1 MARPT
6 KERKDRRYIRITVRL
21 TEAESAQLEK
31 LSAYAGLQAS
41 EVIREAVLKNRVLQA
56 KVPVLD
62 QQTYVKLKRIGNNI
76 NQIAK
81 HFNAGKGVGAKVYL
95 ETIEKQLS
103 IILKKLIQ

>member
-6 KERKDRRYIRITVRL
+6 KEKKDQRYIRFTIRL
-21 TEAESAQLEK
+21 TELESKHLQK

-41 EVIREAVLKNRVLQA
+41 EVIREAVFKNRILQA

-62 QQTYVKLKRIGNNI
+62 QQTYVELKRIGNNI

-81 HFNAGKGVGAKVYL
+81 HLNSGQDVGVKVYL

>member
-6 KERKDRRYIRITVRL
+6 KEKKDQRYIRITVRL
-21 TEAESAQLEK
+21 TEAECVQLEK

-41 EVIREAVLKNRVLQA
+41 EVIREAVFKNRVLQA

-62 QQTYVKLKRIGNNI
+62 QQTYVELKRIGNNI

-81 HFNAGKGVGAKVYL
+81 HLNAGQGIGANNHLAAIDRY
-95 ETIEKQLS
+95 LS

>member
-6 KERKDRRYIRITVRL
+6 KEKKDQRYIRFTVRL

-41 EVIREAVLKNRVLQA
+41 EVIREAVFKNRILQA

-62 QQTYVKLKRIGNNI
+62 QQTYMELKRIGNNI
-76 NQIAK
+76 NQIAR
-81 HFNAGKGVGAKVYL
+81 HLNGGQGIGANMHL
-95 ETIEKQLS
+95 QMIEKQLS

>member
-6 KERKDRRYIRITVRL
+6 KEKKDQRYIRFTIRL
-21 TEAESAQLEK
+21 TEVESTHLQK

-41 EVIREAVLKNRVLQA
+41 EVIREAVFRNRILQA

-62 QQTYVKLKRIGNNI
+62 QQTYVELKRIGNNI

-81 HFNAGKGVGAKVYL
+81 HLNSGQDVGVKVYL
-95 ETIEKQLS
+95 ETIEEQLS